1 MTKSL
6 KHPRRTLSLAPFWIN
21 HFTWR
26 DVIRLKNKAIYLCD
40 ETWKKNTGSFSPG
53 DLGVETLSQ
62 TPGDCG
68 SGNTGGLTREDP
80 QASIN
85 N

>member
-1 MTKSL
+1 MK
-6 KHPRRTLSLAPFWIN
+6 I
-21 HFTWR
+21 
-26 DVIRLKNKAIYLCD
+26 
-40 ETWKKNTGSFSPG
+40 NTGSCSPG

-85 N
+85 NQAIVTRLFTTD